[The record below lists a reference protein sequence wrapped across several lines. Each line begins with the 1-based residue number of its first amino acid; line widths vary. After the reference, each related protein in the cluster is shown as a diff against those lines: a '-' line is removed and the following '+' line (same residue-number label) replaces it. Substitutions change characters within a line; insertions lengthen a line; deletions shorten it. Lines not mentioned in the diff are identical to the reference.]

1 MRARLGEATEI
12 VEAHQLSISLARAGA
27 RHYAELMDARTRKQ
41 AEDRDETVD
50 EARMLAETISV
61 KRDRLLASLT
71 LIAGIGLIVGLPFAL
86 QLGAEF
92 FMPVTAALVIAIALV
107 PLLEWFERRGIP
119 SKPAAGLCV
128 ILFLMMAI
136 FAIGTIVIP
145 ASDWVAQVPTKITKV
160 RTALEPVFDLY
171 KNLDRFVNRIA
182 NQIELNHAAH
192 TRTVTIEQP
201 NSIMGLLATS
211 APHLLIQLFFSL
223 LVIFFFLAGWTAMRK
238 KTIVSRGSFE
248 GALTTARVIQ
258 QVVDATSTYLG
269 TITLINIG
277 LGALTAGALWLLGMP
292 SPIMWGGIVAVANYI
307 PYLGPIVCALL
318 LFVGGLMTYPDIWG
332 ALAPPAA
339 FTCFHLVEA
348 NFFTPMVVGHRLTIS
363 PLSILVSLSFWAWVW
378 GTTGAL
384 LAVPLLIIMKTIFS
398 AAGTP
403 DIAGFLFEHGTLT
416 HAGEED
422 EEEVEERQEIQ
433 PAMVDTPQPRT

>member
-1 MRARLGEATEI
+1 
-12 VEAHQLSISLARAGA
+12 
-27 RHYAELMDARTRKQ
+27 MDARTRKQ
-41 AEDRDETVD
+41 HQLEEEHGD
-50 EARMLAETISV
+50 EARALAEGITA

-71 LIAGIGLIVGLPFAL
+71 LIAGIALIVMLPFAL
-86 QLGAEF
+86 RAGAEF
-92 FMPVTAALVIAIALV
+92 FMPVTAALVVAIALV
-107 PLLEWFERRGIP
+107 PLLEWFERRGMA
-119 SKPAAGLCV
+119 SKLAAGLCV
-128 ILFLMMAI
+128 LIFLLLAI
-136 FAIGTIVIP
+136 FAIASIVLP
-145 ASDWVAQVPTKITKV
+145 ASNWVAQVPDKIDKV
-160 RTALEPVFDLY
+160 RSALDPVFDFY
-171 KNLDRFVNRIA
+171 KNLDRFIDRIA
-182 NQIELNHAAH
+182 TQIQVTRGAH
-192 TRTVTIEQP
+192 TRAVTIEQP
-201 NSIMGLLATS
+201 NSVMGLLATS

-277 LGALTAGALWLLGMP
+277 LGGLTALALWWLGMP
-292 SPIMWGGIVAVANYI
+292 SPVMWGGIVAVANYI
-307 PYLGPIVCALL
+307 PYLGPIVAALL
-318 LFVGGLMTYPDIWG
+318 LFVGGLMTFPDVWG
-332 ALAPPAA
+332 ALLPPAI
-339 FTCFHLVEA
+339 FVGFHLVEA

-363 PLSILVSLSFWAWVW
+363 PLSILVSLSFWAWIW

-416 HAGEED
+416 HAGEEN
-422 EEEVEERQEIQ
+422 EEEIEERQEME
-433 PAMVDTPQPRT
+433 PAMVDTPKALS

>member
-1 MRARLGEATEI
+1 
-12 VEAHQLSISLARAGA
+12 
-27 RHYAELMDARTRKQ
+27 MDARTRRHAQ
-41 AEDRDETVD
+41 VEDDPGE
-50 EARMLAETISV
+50 EARALAETISA

-71 LIAGIGLIVGLPFAL
+71 LIAGIGLIVTLPFAL
-86 QLGAEF
+86 RAGAEF

-119 SKPAAGLCV
+119 SKLGAGLCV
-128 ILFLMMAI
+128 LVFLFVAL
-136 FAIGTIVIP
+136 FAIGSIVVP
-145 ASDWVAQVPTKITKV
+145 ASDWVAQVPTKIGKV
-160 RTALEPVFDLY
+160 REALQPVLDIY
-171 KNLDRFVNRIA
+171 KNLDRFIDRTVSQIA
-182 NQIELNHAAH
+182 ITQEH
-192 TRTVTIEQP
+192 TRAVRIETP
-201 NSIMGLLATS
+201 NSMSSLLITS

-238 KTIVSRGSFE
+238 RTIVSRGSFE

-277 LGALTAGALWLLGMP
+277 LGALTATALWLLGMP
-292 SPIMWGGIVAVANYI
+292 SPVMWGGIVAVANYI

-318 LFVGGLMTYPDIWG
+318 LFFGGLMTFPDVWG
-332 ALAPPAA
+332 ALAPPAV
-339 FTCFHLVEA
+339 FICFHLVEA

-363 PLSILVSLSFWAWVW
+363 PLSILISLSFWAWIW

-384 LAVPLLIIMKTIFS
+384 LAVPLLIIMKTVFS

-416 HAGEED
+416 HIGDPNEEEEED
-422 EEEVEERQEIQ
+422 REEMQ
-433 PAMVDTPQPRT
+433 PAMVDTPKTLS